1 MPAVVEQPAKVRV
14 ITDAPDHA
22 CLSVTLRYD
31 SADPLA
37 VRVVFPA
44 EVSRD
49 SGEVVWTFA
58 RELLEAGLRTPSGDG
73 DVRVW
78 PCGRAQTMLEF
89 HSPEGVALTQ
99 FDTAP
104 LRRFLRMTYETV
116 PVGEERYPLRA
127 KRGLDRLLHP
137 ASDRDPRRATDRET
151 VREADGD
158 RAPAPDPTAGR
169 GTGSAGP
176 RGG

>member
-1 MPAVVEQPAKVRV
+1 MSAVVEQPAKVRL
-14 ITDAPDHA
+14 ITDAPHHG
-22 CLSVTLRYD
+22 CLTVTLRYD

-37 VRVVFPA
+37 VRVAFPA

-49 SGEVVWTFA
+49 DAEVVWAFA
-58 RELLEAGLRTPSGDG
+58 RQLLESGLRTPSGEG

-99 FDTAP
+99 FDTSL
-104 LRRFLRMTYETV
+104 LRRFLRLTHQTV

-127 KRGLDRLLHP
+127 KRGLDRLLHH
-137 ASDRDPRRATDRET
+137 S
-151 VREADGD
+151 
-158 RAPAPDPTAGR
+158 
-169 GTGSAGP
+169 
-176 RGG
+176 

>member
-1 MPAVVEQPAKVRV
+1 MSAVVEQPAKVRL
-14 ITDAPDHA
+14 ITDAPHHG

-37 VRVVFPA
+37 VRVAFPA

-49 SGEVVWTFA
+49 DGEVVWTFA
-58 RELLEAGLRTPSGDG
+58 RSLLESGLRTPSGNG

-99 FDTAP
+99 CDTAV
-104 LRRFLRMTYETV
+104 LRRFLRLTHETV
-116 PVGEERYPLRA
+116 PAGEERHALRA
-127 KRGLDRLLHP
+127 KRGLDRLLHH
-137 ASDRDPRRATDRET
+137 SE
-151 VREADGD
+151 
-158 RAPAPDPTAGR
+158 
-169 GTGSAGP
+169 GP
-176 RGG
+176 HSTEVQPHT

>member
-1 MPAVVEQPAKVRV
+1 MSAVVEQPAKVRL
-14 ITDAPDHA
+14 ITDAPHHG
-22 CLSVTLRYD
+22 CLTVTLRYD

-37 VRVVFPA
+37 VRVAFPA

-49 SGEVVWTFA
+49 DAEVVWAFA
-58 RELLEAGLRTPSGDG
+58 RQLLESGLRTPSGEG

-99 FDTAP
+99 FDTSS
-104 LRRFLRMTYETV
+104 LRRFLRLTHQTV

-127 KRGLDRLLHP
+127 KRGLDRLLHH
-137 ASDRDPRRATDRET
+137 S
-151 VREADGD
+151 
-158 RAPAPDPTAGR
+158 
-169 GTGSAGP
+169 
-176 RGG
+176 